1 MRGYR
6 LTTKGKI
13 VLIIFVMLLSI
24 PCTSLLRGTV
34 AASDNAEY
42 SHDSDVKI
50 MSYVVHASRLSLYGV
65 VTSYSAIKAE
75 VEEAAKTEESITGI
89 MVEDIKTHG
98 ENKIAFLTFDDG
110 PSEHVTMQV
119 LDILD
124 TYNVK
129 ATFFVL
135 GSMCEKN
142 GNVLKEIHARKHSI
156 GIHSYS
162 HIFSQLYK
170 NEESFINEVKMT
182 EAVLKKNLGEDFSTR
197 LFRFPGGSFEPY
209 KNQYIEALNEAGYVS
224 IDWNALTGDTEAKSP
239 THEMLLNRLKS
250 TVIGK
255 NNVVILMHDSDS
267 RQCSVEV
274 LPDVIEY
281 LRSEG
286 YEFAVIK

>member
-1 MRGYR
+1 MRGYK
-6 LTTKGKI
+6 LTIKGKI

-34 AASDNAEY
+34 AASDNTEY
-42 SHDSDVKI
+42 SHNSDVKI

-65 VTSYSAIKAE
+65 VTSYSAIRAE
-75 VEEAAKTEESITGI
+75 VEEAAKPEESISSV
-89 MVEDIKTHG
+89 MVEDIKTYG
-98 ENKIAFLTFDDG
+98 EGKKAFLTFDDG

-142 GNVLKEIHARKHSI
+142 GNVLKEIYARKHSI

-162 HIFSQLYK
+162 HVFTQLYK
-170 NEESFINEVKMT
+170 NEESFVNEVKMT
-182 EAVLKKNLGEDFSTR
+182 EAVLKKNLGDDFSTR

-209 KNQYIEALNEAGYVS
+209 KKQYMGALNKAGYVS

-250 TVIGK
+250 TVTGK
-255 NNVVILMHDSDS
+255 NNVVVLMHDSDS
-267 RQCSVEV
+267 RQCSAEV

>member
-24 PCTSLLRGTV
+24 PCTSPLRGTV
-34 AASDNAEY
+34 AASDNTEY
-42 SHDSDVKI
+42 SRDSDVKI

-75 VEEAAKTEESITGI
+75 VEEAAKAEESITGI

-170 NEESFINEVKMT
+170 NEESFLNEVKMT

-224 IDWNALTGDTEAKSP
+224 IDWNALTGDTESKSP
-239 THEMLLNRLKS
+239 THEMLMNRLKS

-267 RQCSVEV
+267 RQSSAEV

-286 YEFAVIK
+286 YEFAVVK

>member
-6 LTTKGKI
+6 LTTRGKI
-13 VLIIFVMLLSI
+13 ALTIFVMLLSI
-24 PCTSLLRGTV
+24 PYTLLLRGTV
-34 AASDNAEY
+34 AASDSTEY

-50 MSYVVHASRLSLYGV
+50 MGYVVHASRLSLYGV
-65 VTSYSAIKAE
+65 VTSYSAIRAE
-75 VEEAAKTEESITGI
+75 VEEVAKSEESIPSV
-89 MVEDIKTHG
+89 MVEDIKTYG
-98 ENKIAFLTFDDG
+98 EGKTAFLTFDDG
-110 PSEHVTMQV
+110 PSEHVTLQV

-124 TYNVK
+124 TYDVK

-142 GNVLKEIHARKHSI
+142 GNVLKEIYARKHSI

-170 NEESFINEVKMT
+170 NEDSFINEVKMT
-182 EAVLKKNLGEDFSTR
+182 EAVLRKNLGEDFSTR

-209 KNQYIEALNEAGYVS
+209 KNQYMGALNEAGYVS
-224 IDWNALTGDTEAKSP
+224 IDWNALTGDTEVKSP
-239 THEMLLNRLKS
+239 THEMLLERLKS

-255 NNVVILMHDSDS
+255 NNVVVLMHDSDS
-267 RQCSVEV
+267 RQCSAEV

-286 YEFAVIK
+286 YEFAVVK

>member
-24 PCTSLLRGTV
+24 PCTSPLRGTV
-34 AASDNAEY
+34 ATSDNTEY
-42 SHDSDVKI
+42 SRDSDVKI

-75 VEEAAKTEESITGI
+75 VEEAAKAEESITGI

-170 NEESFINEVKMT
+170 NEESFLNEVKMT

-224 IDWNALTGDTEAKSP
+224 IDWNALTGDTESKSP
-239 THEMLLNRLKS
+239 THEMLMNRLKS

-267 RQCSVEV
+267 RQSSAEV

-286 YEFAVIK
+286 YEFAVVK

>member
-34 AASDNAEY
+34 AASDSTEY
-42 SHDSDVKI
+42 SHNSDVKI
-50 MSYVVHASRLSLYGV
+50 MSYVVHASRVSLYGV

-75 VEEAAKTEESITGI
+75 VEEAARAEESITGV

-182 EAVLKKNLGEDFSTR
+182 ETVLKKNLGEDFSTR

-209 KNQYIEALNEAGYVS
+209 KNQYMEALNEAGYVS

-255 NNVVILMHDSDS
+255 NNVVVLMHDSDS
-267 RQCSVEV
+267 RQCSAEV

-281 LRSEG
+281 LKSEG
-286 YEFAVIK
+286 YEFSVIK